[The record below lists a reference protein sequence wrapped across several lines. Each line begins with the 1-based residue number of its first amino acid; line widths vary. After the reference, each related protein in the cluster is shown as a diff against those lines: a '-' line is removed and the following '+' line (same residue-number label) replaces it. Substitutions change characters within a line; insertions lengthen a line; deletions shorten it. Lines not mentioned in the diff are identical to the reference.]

1 MKGKR
6 TKERII
12 FKKKK
17 KKKSDYIRQRLLE
30 IVVFIFGILYV
41 HVCVCIGFNRIGI
54 IFETLVLIE

>member
-12 FKKKK
+12 LKKKK
-17 KKKSDYIRQRLLE
+17 NNSDYIRQRILE

-41 HVCVCIGFNRIGI
+41 HVYVCIGFNKIGI
-54 IFETLVLIE
+54 IFETLV

>member
-12 FKKKK
+12 LKKKK
-17 KKKSDYIRQRLLE
+17 KKNSDYIRQKILE

-41 HVCVCIGFNRIGI
+41 RVYVCIGFNRIGI
-54 IFETLVLIE
+54 IFETLV